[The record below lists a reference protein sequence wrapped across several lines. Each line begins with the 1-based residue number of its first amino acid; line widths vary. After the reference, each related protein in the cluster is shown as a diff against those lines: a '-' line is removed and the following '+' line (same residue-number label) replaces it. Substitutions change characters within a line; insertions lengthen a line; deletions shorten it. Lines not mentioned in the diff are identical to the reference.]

1 MKKYL
6 ILIVFL
12 LTISHSYFMKED
24 SMDIKLSYLMER
36 DIDLML
42 VSEFSKNQTFLSFV
56 LKSVGICR
64 ETFNILIIE
73 HSKMHPILGETDIH
87 ITLSDSII
95 KHALFIEN
103 KIDAPTMDRQYNR
116 YIQRAEEG
124 IITKEYDAYSV
135 ILFAPNDYLKSNA
148 EASKY
153 PNQISYERLIDF
165 LKEDQSHSS
174 NFQLTLLKQAIH
186 KQKSGYTPKK
196 DENVT
201 LFWQKYYAYK
211 NAHFPH
217 LLLNEV
223 EGPRGSRAI
232 WPWYKTDNKHMAI
245 AHKSDR
251 GFVDL
256 TLYGKGE
263 DEDSFKEVISTMISH
278 KMTLI
283 KTNKSLSIR
292 ILVPKIDFQSE
303 FDAQVENILESMS
316 AVDELYRL
324 SKELLAIGLI

>member
-1 MKKYL
+1 MLRKGV
-6 ILIVFL
+6 IV
-12 LTISHSYFMKED
+12 
-24 SMDIKLSYLMER
+24 DIGLSYLMER
-36 DIDLML
+36 DIDLI
-42 VSEFSKNQTFLSFV
+42 FLRELSCNEKF
-56 LKSVGICR
+56 LQLILNEIGISH
-64 ETFNILIIE
+64 ETFNILKIE

-87 ITLSDSII
+87 ITLSDNKNKYAI
-95 KHALFIEN
+95 LIEN
-103 KIDAPTMDRQYNR
+103 KIDAPAMDRQYNR
-116 YIQRAEEG
+116 YIQRADEG
-124 IITKEYDAYSV
+124 IVANEYDAYSV
-135 ILFAPNDYLKSNA
+135 ILFAPNDYLKSNS

-153 PNQISYERLIDF
+153 PNKISYESLIDF
-165 LKEDQSHSS
+165 FKEDQSHSS
-174 NFQLTLLKQAIH
+174 IFPITLLDQAIH
-186 KQKSGYTPKK
+186 KQKSGYTPTK

-223 EGPRGSRAI
+223 EGPRGSRAV

-263 DEDSFKEVISTMISH
+263 DEDSFKELISPIISH
-278 KMTLI
+278 KMALI

-303 FDAQVENILESMS
+303 FDAQVENLFESMS

-324 SKELLAIGLI
+324 SKELLTIGLI